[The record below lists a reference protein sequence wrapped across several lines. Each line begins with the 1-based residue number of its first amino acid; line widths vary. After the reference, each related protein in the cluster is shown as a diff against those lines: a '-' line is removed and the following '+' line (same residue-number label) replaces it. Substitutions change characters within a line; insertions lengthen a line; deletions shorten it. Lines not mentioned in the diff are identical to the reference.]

1 MADTST
7 GGKTMDS
14 VAAIVYL
21 MLACVVVVSVY
32 LVAYAISCLLWVAS
46 CAIRETHVYSSNF
59 NKEA

>member
-1 MADTST
+1 
-7 GGKTMDS
+7 MDS